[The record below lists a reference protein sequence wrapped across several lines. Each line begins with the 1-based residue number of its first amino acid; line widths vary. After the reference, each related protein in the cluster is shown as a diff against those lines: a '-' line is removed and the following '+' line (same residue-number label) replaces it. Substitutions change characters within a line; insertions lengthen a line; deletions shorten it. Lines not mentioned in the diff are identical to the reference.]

1 MSRARS
7 LRFHSSGFTLVE
19 LLIVMVV
26 LGIAAVTIASLSANL
41 FRGQAE
47 SRATVVGTQL
57 MQECAELLL
66 AKGRADFADAALA
79 GSAAATTACS
89 TISQS
94 GYAAPTVTITTGN
107 SATAGFAACPL
118 ASGSDCK
125 RVAVSQGGL
134 APLVFMLV
142 IR

>member
-1 MSRARS
+1 MRPPP
-7 LRFHSSGFTLVE
+7 RFRTGGFTLVE

-41 FRGQAE
+41 FRGQTE
-47 SRATVVGTQL
+47 SRALAVGTPL

-66 AKGRADFADAALA
+66 AKGRADFTDAALA
-79 GSAAATTACS
+79 SSTAATTACS
-89 TISQS
+89 TISL
-94 GYAAPTVTITTGN
+94 GAYAAPTVTISAGN
-107 SATAGFAACPL
+107 SATSGLAACPF

-125 RVAVSQGGL
+125 RVSVSQDGL

-142 IR
+142 KR